1 MINCF
6 VSSTAQMVFVISNS
20 TFVCL
25 ITSLINERQL
35 TKQKILSFDKLQ
47 KFVFVRNVI
56 VTRLCIQK
64 CNKRLIIVFE
74 VHLFLVG
81 LEISYASSYALC
93 AKLRP
98 SIISSIL
105 VSGYQIKYSMTLS
118 KEHFLET
125 INRERPP
132 DGN

>member
-1 MINCF
+1 MLLWLDH
-6 VSSTAQMVFVISNS
+6 VF
-20 TFVCL
+20 
-25 ITSLINERQL
+25 
-35 TKQKILSFDKLQ
+35 K
-47 KFVFVRNVI
+47 
-56 VTRLCIQK
+56 K

-81 LEISYASSYALC
+81 LEINYASSYALC